1 MKKNIPDRPP
11 EKARSDA
18 VFAEAAKKAE
28 KLSKKVLTSGNR
40 IDIINKQS
48 AMAHKNKSEMLLWL
62 SRQSTSLVRTRSPV
76 RIWLAAPK
84 SDDYGIRSRLF
95 SYSGRPPKERTEEIW
110 RYRILQ
116 PKAVKI
122 LPPLRWSMPPASGRC
137 WTTPLPAYRFWTRS
151 CRSTMRTSITPS
163 PQRIRCTVW
172 P

>member
-1 MKKNIPDRPP
+1 MKKNIPDRPH

-76 RIWLAAPK
+76 QIRLAAPK
-84 SDDYGIRSRLF
+84 KTTRYGGFLL
-95 SYSGRPPKERTEEIW
+95 Y
-110 RYRILQ
+110 RY
-116 PKAVKI
+116 
-122 LPPLRWSMPPASGRC
+122 
-137 WTTPLPAYRFWTRS
+137 
-151 CRSTMRTSITPS
+151 
-163 PQRIRCTVW
+163 
-172 P
+172 

>member
-1 MKKNIPDRPP
+1 MENPRGTPEMKKNIPDRPH

-76 RIWLAAPK
+76 RIWLAAPRK
-84 SDDYGIRSRLF
+84 SPVFKPFFGFDTGFFILCTDKRGSRRISPHVLTDVGMRLGSFLVRAAVHLF
-95 SYSGRPPKERTEEIW
+95 YVLHPHVAEHR
-110 RYRILQ
+110 Q
-116 PKAVKI
+116 N
-122 LPPLRWSMPPASGRC
+122 M
-137 WTTPLPAYRFWTRS
+137 
-151 CRSTMRTSITPS
+151 
-163 PQRIRCTVW
+163 
-172 P
+172 